1 LFSTGTV
8 IDCTNGA
15 VSDSFEKAPALIR
28 GIRSLKSE
36 RPGIIKVGVPSH
48 LSEIHSGRV

>member
-1 LFSTGTV
+1 MFSTGTV

-36 RPGIIKVGVPSH
+36 RPEIIKVGGWVCVPISQKF
-48 LSEIHSGRV
+48 I